1 MSLPRYPFLAMLV
14 PVVLASVAHA
24 QTPPAFPVKPVRL
37 VVPFPAG
44 GPTDAAA
51 RLLQPKLIESLGQ
64 PVVIDNRSGAST
76 IIGTEAVA
84 KSPADGHVWLMT
96 TSSIAINPAV
106 HTKLPYD
113 TVRDL
118 APVTLVLSNPFL
130 LVTHPALPV
139 KSAAD
144 LIRLAKSKP
153 GQLMYPSS
161 GVGSSNHL
169 AGVQFSMMA
178 GIDTLHIP
186 YKGSAP
192 AIADLIAGQVQFQF
206 ANPLSSVPL
215 AKIGK
220 LRILGAGSDKRLPM
234 LPEVPTLSESGT
246 PGLRLNVWFGLFTT
260 AGTPRETIN
269 RIRAEMQ
276 KALNVPE
283 VRERLA
289 ADGGELGG
297 MPPEEFNTFFRN
309 EMNVLGKVAKA
320 AGLKPE

>member
-1 MSLPRYPFLAMLV
+1 MSLLRILV
-14 PVVLASVAHA
+14 TIVAATSAAHA
-24 QTPPAFPVKPVRL
+24 QTPPTFPSKPVRL
-37 VVPFPAG
+37 IVPFPAG

-64 PVVIDNRSGAST
+64 PVIIDNRAGAST

-84 KSPADGHVWLMT
+84 KSPPDGHVWLMT

-106 HTKLPYD
+106 HAKLPYD

-139 KSAAD
+139 KNAAE
-144 LIRLAKSKP
+144 LIRLARSKP

-169 AGVQFSMMA
+169 AGVQFSMMS

-220 LRILGAGSDKRLPM
+220 VRILGAGSAKRLPM
-234 LPEVPTLSESGT
+234 LPEVPTLSESGA
-246 PGLRLNVWFGLFTT
+246 PGLQLNVWFGLFTA
-260 AGTPRETIN
+260 AGTPRDIMN
-269 RIRAEMQ
+269 RIRSEMA

-297 MPPEEFNTFFRN
+297 MPPEEFTTFFRN
-309 EMNVLGKVAKA
+309 EMNLLGKVAKA
-320 AGLKPE
+320 AGLKSE

>member
-1 MSLPRYPFLAMLV
+1 MSLLRPLLAAV
-14 PVVLASVAHA
+14 TITTTAHA
-24 QTPPAFPVKPVRL
+24 QTPPVFPAKPVRL
-37 VVPFPAG
+37 IVPFPAG

-64 PVVIDNRSGAST
+64 PVIIDNRSGAST

-84 KSPADGHVWLMT
+84 KSPPDGHVWLMT

-106 HTKLPYD
+106 HAKLPYD

-139 KSAAD
+139 KNAAE

-169 AGVQFSMMA
+169 AGVQFSMMS

-220 LRILGAGSDKRLPM
+220 VRILGAGSAKRLPM
-234 LPEVPTLSESGT
+234 LPEVPTLSESGA
-246 PGLRLNVWFGLFTT
+246 PGLQLNVWFGLFTA
-260 AGTPRETIN
+260 AGTPRDIVN
-269 RIRAEMQ
+269 RIRAEMA
-276 KALNVPE
+276 KALNAPD

-297 MPPEEFNTFFRN
+297 MPPEEFTTFFRN
-309 EMNVLGKVAKA
+309 EMNLLGKVARA
-320 AGLKPE
+320 AGLKSE

>member
-1 MSLPRYPFLAMLV
+1 MSLPRSPFLAMLV

-178 GIDTLHIP
+178 GIDTLIHYP
-186 YKGSAP
+186 VPPHRQQAFGEW
-192 AIADLIAGQVQFQF
+192 
-206 ANPLSSVPL
+206 ANRSYPV
-215 AKIGK
+215 
-220 LRILGAGSDKRLPM
+220 
-234 LPEVPTLSESGT
+234 T
-246 PGLRLNVWFGLFTT
+246 
-260 AGTPRETIN
+260 
-269 RIRAEMQ
+269 
-276 KALNVPE
+276 
-283 VRERLA
+283 ERLHAEVLSLPISPVLDRA
-289 ADGGELGG
+289 AVSAVIDAC
-297 MPPEEFNTFFRN
+297 NTWRR
-309 EMNVLGKVAKA
+309 A
-320 AGLKPE
+320 